1 MQEPGRLSTGA
12 TLACEIPVPQDLI
25 KTWIQEAGE
34 QIICQIEMWAFL
46 ALRVTM
52 GSIFTAIPTVAWID
66 NEAAR
71 YALMKGSADS
81 ASLRNMARLN
91 QHADLKGPS
100 MIWYERV
107 ASFSNPADAP
117 SRGGLQKACLEL
129 GAEPFELP
137 DVSGLVK
144 DVLKLSRQPWA
155 DL

>member
-1 MQEPGRLSTGA
+1 M
-12 TLACEIPVPQDLI
+12 PQDLI
-25 KTWIQEAGE
+25 ATWIREAGE

-52 GSIFTAIPTVAWID
+52 GNIFTAVPTVAWID

-91 QHADLKGPS
+91 QHADLKAPS

-117 SRGGLQKACLEL
+117 FRGGLHKACLEL
-129 GAEPFELP
+129 GAEPFVLP
-137 DVSGLVK
+137 DVSDLVK
-144 DVLKLSRQPWA
+144 DVLRLSRQPWA